1 MLKIILFLIAMFVT
15 GFLIVHE
22 NWTVTLRGFG
32 YEVTLSTVLL
42 IVLVLI
48 GIYLIQLIKKPFSWL
63 FGFNKRRHTK
73 HFIKKENY
81 LTFVLKTLLDQNN
94 HSVQQIL
101 KQKKTL
107 LPKKDIRHLLLEA
120 IFTPS
125 KEVFSN
131 LSHHKD
137 TELAGLRGLYLEEKE
152 KGNIKEAEK
161 LLSRMIDKYPTV
173 NWVVQETYEIQ
184 TLQRDWANALLTL
197 EKLFKMKQISKNDY
211 LNQKASLLYMQ
222 NKFKDAYLLNRTN
235 PAFAIA
241 YSKENP
247 SYAKTILTTSW
258 NKEPSWDVYLA
269 YYELIKSLPA
279 EKQVKAIQKL
289 ISKNKEFRIS
299 MLALAD
305 IAIKTENWRLAKETL
320 ESYLQSYPLTKNV
333 ASMMATVA
341 RCGWHHEQEAKEWEA
356 KGLETDDKYG
366 WTCLSCNQKTTNWSP
381 SCPYCNKIGQII
393 YR

>member
-22 NWTVTLRGFG
+22 NWTVTLQGFG

-184 TLQRDWANALLTL
+184 TLQRDWENALLTL

-222 NKFKDAYLLNRTN
+222 NKFKDAYLLNLM
-235 PAFAIA
+235 
-241 YSKENP
+241 KM
-247 SYAKTILTTSW
+247 
-258 NKEPSWDVYLA
+258 
-269 YYELIKSLPA
+269 A
-279 EKQVKAIQKL
+279 ECP
-289 ISKNKEFRIS
+289 
-299 MLALAD
+299 
-305 IAIKTENWRLAKETL
+305 
-320 ESYLQSYPLTKNV
+320 ESPF
-333 ASMMATVA
+333 
-341 RCGWHHEQEAKEWEA
+341 W
-356 KGLETDDKYG
+356 
-366 WTCLSCNQKTTNWSP
+366 
-381 SCPYCNKIGQII
+381 
-393 YR
+393 